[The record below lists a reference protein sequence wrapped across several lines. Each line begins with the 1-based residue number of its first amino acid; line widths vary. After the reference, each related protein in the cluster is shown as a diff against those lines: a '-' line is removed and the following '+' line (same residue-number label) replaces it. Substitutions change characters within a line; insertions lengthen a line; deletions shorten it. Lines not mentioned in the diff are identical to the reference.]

1 MLCIAA
7 IARHTKIN
15 SGPREPFSG
24 VAASCPHHAFQE
36 ADMTDY
42 QQRSDIGTVPALIAL
57 AATEGQTFLAFNHA
71 TEREDGAI
79 PRKYRELIALGVAL
93 TTQCA
98 YCIDVHTR
106 HARDHGVT
114 REELAEAA
122 FIAAAVRAGGTL
134 AHSLMALRL
143 FDQTP
148 DGA

>member
-1 MLCIAA
+1 MA
-7 IARHTKIN
+7 
-15 SGPREPFSG
+15 
-24 VAASCPHHAFQE
+24 
-36 ADMTDY
+36 DY
-42 QQRSDIGTVPALIAL
+42 QTRGDIEKVPSLMAL
-57 AATEGQTFLAFNHA
+57 APVEGQKFAAFNA
-71 TEREDGAI
+71 AAERGDGAI

-106 HARDHGVT
+106 HAREHGVT

-143 FDQTP
+143 FDAEP
-148 DGA
+148 G